1 MQVIKL
7 KDNIVIVD
15 AGFPVSQLFAN
26 LGIYSLNERIIG
38 NNRVIELSNFDRVI
52 LEAYIKESGTD
63 GFNII

>member
-1 MQVIKL
+1 MIKL

-15 AGFPVSQLFAN
+15 SGFPVSQLFAN

-52 LEAYIKESGTD
+52 LEAYIKESGID